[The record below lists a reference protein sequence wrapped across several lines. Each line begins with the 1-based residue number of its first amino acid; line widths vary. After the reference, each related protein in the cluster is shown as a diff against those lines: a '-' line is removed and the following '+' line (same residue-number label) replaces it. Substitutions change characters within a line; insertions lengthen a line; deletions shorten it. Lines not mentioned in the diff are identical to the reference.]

1 VVRGKKLIFGK
12 CETLDSYSIFM
23 GKIRE
28 YKKKKKSLEKA
39 VKNAIEYCIEKNI
52 LKEFLE
58 AHSSEVLNMLLT
70 EWNQDEAI
78 EVAREE
84 GREDGREEG
93 IEIGLKQGREEGLE
107 EVKLIIAKNLLA
119 KGSTIEFVHDITGLS
134 LEKIKEITL

>member
-1 VVRGKKLIFGK
+1 
-12 CETLDSYSIFM
+12 M

-58 AHSSEVLNMLLT
+58 AHSSEVFNMLLT

-84 GREDGREEG
+84 ERQYFLELLDQGLTIEEIKQRLKQEEG
-93 IEIGLKQGREEGLE
+93 IFR
-107 EVKLIIAKNLLA
+107 
-119 KGSTIEFVHDITGLS
+119 SS
-134 LEKIKEITL
+134 

>member
-1 VVRGKKLIFGK
+1 VVRDKKLIFGK
-12 CETLDSYSIFM
+12 CETLDNYSIFM

-28 YKKKKKSLEKA
+28 YRKKKKSLEKA

-84 GREDGREEG
+84 G
-93 IEIGLKQGREEGLE
+93 IEIGLEQGHEEGLE
-107 EVKLIIAKNLLA
+107 EGKLIIAKNLLA

-134 LEKIKEITL
+134 MEKIKEINL